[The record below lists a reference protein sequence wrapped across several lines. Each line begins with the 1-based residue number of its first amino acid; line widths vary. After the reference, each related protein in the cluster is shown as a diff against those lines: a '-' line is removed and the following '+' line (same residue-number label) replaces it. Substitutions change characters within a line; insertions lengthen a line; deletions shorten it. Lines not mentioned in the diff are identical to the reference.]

1 MFRVWGPG
9 AASALRLRRGGTRV
23 PSRGHLSQSLV
34 DRLRW
39 DAEAHSG
46 HSHTLVLPLVFP
58 GSRWLLDPEP
68 FSAVSSA
75 SRSKRAM
82 RGHRA
87 AALLAQGSPGAH
99 PSLLWGRRRALGV
112 PTHLV
117 VGSPWGGCGD
127 CLCHR
132 QAPGHCPSP
141 VSDHRPSPVSDHGP
155 SPVSDHGPSPVSD
168 HRPLTCVRPRTLTCV
183 RPPITHLCQTTDPS
197 PVSDHGPSPVS
208 DHR

>member
-9 AASALRLRRGGTRV
+9 AASALRLQCGGTRV
-23 PSRGHLSQSLV
+23 PSRGCLSQSLV

-46 HSHTLVLPLVFP
+46 HGHTLVLPLVSP

-75 SRSKRAM
+75 TGSKRAM

-112 PTHLV
+112 PARLV
-117 VGSPWGGCGD
+117 VGVSLGRLRGTACVAAG
-127 CLCHR
+127 H
-132 QAPGHCPSP
+132 QA
-141 VSDHRPSPVSDHGP
+141 
-155 SPVSDHGPSPVSD
+155 
-168 HRPLTCVRPRTLTCV
+168 TA
-183 RPPITHLCQTTDPS
+183 THLCQTTDY
-197 PVSDHGPSPVS
+197 SPVS